1 MKTKVFVSV
10 LFCLCSLAIN
20 AQTYDNHQK
29 EYVLTSQ
36 TDGSVEASR
45 THRMVLCDY
54 QPSGLYVK
62 RGERFTVT
70 VADLKPGYDLQTMIG
85 FKPMWGNRNKTQ
97 EDALR
102 NGVNTITASQD
113 GILSFIFVKSERYDA
128 RPSTVQVSVRGGR
141 AFPLYQLNW
150 TDPERWQS
158 DLRTMKDAPFVQL
171 ISDKA
176 LLTITYKDY
185 LKTPI
190 QDIGLTFSNIHKV
203 IDWEDE
209 LAGFDNSSPENMRTR
224 NRLHYL
230 IDLYS
235 TPEEAENYYM
245 YASNYLIG
253 MKRDN
258 FTDLTEKLD
267 REWGIWH
274 ETGHTHQQQSWTWD
288 SISEISVNMF
298 SLYVQEKF
306 GLPTRLGTSEEGDG
320 PTTFEKAREYI
331 ARPEKNYLSRNEE
344 DYNELFTK
352 LVMFHQLKSIYGW
365 DIIKKLH
372 QYFRKQPYVEK
383 PDESDADMAQRFV
396 YAMCVV
402 SRNNLVPF
410 FNRWGIRID
419 AATTRKIKSL
429 GLPPPAVDPSKVF
442 E

>member
-1 MKTKVFVSV
+1 MKKKLFVSLLV
-10 LFCLCSLAIN
+10 FLCSLAIN
-20 AQTYDNHQK
+20 AQTYDNAQK
-29 EYVLTSQ
+29 QYVLTSQ
-36 TDGSVEASR
+36 TEGNIEASR

-62 RGERFTVT
+62 RGEKVT
-70 VADLKPGYDLQTMIG
+70 FNVSDLKQGYDLSTMIG

-102 NGVNTITASQD
+102 NGVNTVTANQD
-113 GILSFIFVKSERYDA
+113 GILSFIFLKSEGYDVK
-128 RPSTVQVSVRGGR
+128 PTTVKVTVSGGK
-141 AFPLYQLNW
+141 AFPFFQLNR
-150 TDPERWQS
+150 TDPARWQS
-158 DLRTMKDAPFVQL
+158 DLRAMKDAQFVQL
-171 ISDKA
+171 VSDKA

-190 QDIGLTFSNIHKV
+190 TDINRTFSNIHKV

-209 LAGFDNSSPENMRTR
+209 LAGFDNSSPENMRTT
-224 NRLHYL
+224 NRMHYL

-235 TPEEAENYYM
+235 TPKEAEGYYM
-245 YASNYLIG
+245 YAMNYLIG

-267 REWGIWH
+267 SEWGIWH
-274 ETGHTHQQQSWTWD
+274 ETGHTQQQESWTWD

-306 GLPTRLGTSEEGDG
+306 GQPTRLGTAEGGEDL
-320 PTTFEKAREYI
+320 TNFEKAREYI
-331 ARPEKNYLSRNEE
+331 AQPEKDYFTQNED
-344 DYNELFTK
+344 DYNELFSK
-352 LVMFHQLKSIYGW
+352 LVMFHQLKSVYGW
-365 DIIKKLH
+365 DAIKKLH
-372 QYFRKQPYVEK
+372 QYFRKHPYVEND
-383 PDESDADMAQRFV
+383 DESDADKANKFV

-410 FNRWGIRID
+410 FKKWGID
-419 AATTRKIKSL
+419 VDPATRRKINRL
-429 GLPPPAVDPSKVF
+429 RLPPPARDPSTIF